1 MVPRLDLELRLP
13 GEAYVRLLR
22 SPIRLCRECAPGHR
36 QIHDRADA
44 LALELANIELPDAG
58 DEAQMVVGTPAA
70 VTVQPVRAHVAV
82 GNGLG
87 VGRRRRLGREIVL
100 EPATDEAEVRVEM
113 RGAVPFPCERRHDVD
128 VLGQK
133 ALHWV

>member
-13 GEAYVRLLR
+13 GEAYVRLSR
-22 SPIRLCRECAPGHR
+22 SPMRLCRERAPIDR

-44 LALELANIELPDAG
+44 LALEFADVELPGAG

-70 VTVQPVRAHVAV
+70 VTVQPVRAHVAM

-87 VGRRRRLGREIVL
+87 VGRRRRVGREIVL
-100 EPATDEAEVRVEM
+100 EPTTDEGEVRVEM
-113 RGAVPFPCERRHDVD
+113 RRAISLDRKSVV
-128 VLGQK
+128 
-133 ALHWV
+133 